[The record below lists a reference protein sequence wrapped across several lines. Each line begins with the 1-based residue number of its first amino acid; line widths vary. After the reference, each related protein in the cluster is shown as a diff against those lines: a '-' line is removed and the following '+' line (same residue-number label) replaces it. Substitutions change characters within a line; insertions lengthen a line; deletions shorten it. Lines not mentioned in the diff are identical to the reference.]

1 MPLCVALSGGLDS
14 TVLLHVLAGDPDV
27 RARGLRALHVHHGLH
42 PDADAWQRHAEALC
56 AALDVPLEVRR
67 VQVDLASGHGV
78 EGAARIARYA
88 AFAEALQPGEVLALA
103 HHRDDQA
110 ETFLLRALRASGVD
124 GLSAMRPWR
133 ALGRGFLWRP
143 FLATPRAE
151 LAAYARAHGLA
162 WVDDPA
168 NANPEFDRNYLR
180 STVLPALRARWPH
193 ADAALARAATLA
205 QEAADALAVHTD
217 ADLAAVRDAHGLS
230 VSGLRALPDAARAR
244 VLRQWVQ
251 ALGWPP
257 LPATALPRIDR
268 ELLQAPADRQPVYAW
283 HGVALRRWR
292 DHLVARADWPRWPE
306 GWQVAWDGRAPLAL
320 PVGGTLALEGADAL
334 PNPVR
339 VTGRVGGEQLLLPG
353 RTHRHRLKH
362 LLQEA
367 DLPPWERDA
376 LPVLRDAGT
385 GEVLAAGDAWVAA
398 PLQRWL
404 QAQGARLRWSRTA

>member
-42 PDADAWQRHAEALC
+42 ADADAWQRHAEALC
-56 AALDVPLEVRR
+56 AALDVRLEVRR

-143 FLATPRAE
+143 FLATPRAA
-151 LAAYARAHGLA
+151 LQAYAHAHGLA
-162 WVDDPA
+162 WVEDPA
-168 NANPEFDRNYLR
+168 NANPDFDRNYLR
-180 STVLPALRARWPH
+180 SAVLPALRARWPH
-193 ADAALARAATLA
+193 TDAALARAATLA
-205 QEAADALAVHTD
+205 QQAADALAEHAD
-217 ADLAAVRDAHGLS
+217 ADLASVRDAHGLS
-230 VSGLRALPDAARAR
+230 VPALRALPGDARAR
-244 VLRQWVQ
+244 ALRRWVHT
-251 ALGWPP
+251 LGWPS
-257 LPATALPRIDR
+257 LPAAALPRIDR
-268 ELLQAPADRQPVYAW
+268 DLLQAPADRQPVYAW

-306 GWQVAWDGRAPLAL
+306 GWQVTWDGRMPLAL
-320 PVGGTLALEGADAL
+320 PAGGTLALEGANAL
-334 PNPVR
+334 PTQAL
-339 VTGRVGGEQLLLPG
+339 VTGRVGGEQLQLPG

-367 DLPPWERDA
+367 DLPPWDRDA

-398 PLQRWL
+398 PLHAWL